1 MSPIPALRISE
12 QRLLERI
19 EQARRTMADHGA
31 KLAVI
36 YAPPR
41 ISSGGGGVLHYLLGW
56 APISSASLLVLP
68 VDGPPLVLS
77 AGPNATRVF
86 NQRLLGFGSARAYA
100 GMHGLA
106 KMLSATLGEFSATG
120 TIATFGA
127 SDMPSPLRA
136 ALDDAFPDQVA
147 IDKPLNDLRLVRHSD
162 EVALHRRGAEISC
175 EMIERVMELA
185 ASGSATP
192 ADLMIEAEYTG
203 RKGGAD
209 FASTWLA
216 TGEKPPT
223 TYFELFEL
231 NSTLGPRDRIQM
243 GTNLA
248 VEGHYAQCLRTG
260 VRSKPDQA
268 LLDCTDMLLEMQD
281 AALAA
286 LVPGQPLHRV
296 GDVLEAM
303 IDRYCPYERAAD
315 PFRFQSC
322 HALGINYV
330 EPCCATALDPNR
342 DRAGD
347 ADGPLV
353 AENMVI
359 EIHPNFTLPD
369 LGHVCAGDMA
379 LVTATGAQWI
389 TEYPRGLVRLD

>member
-1 MSPIPALRISE
+1 MSVDLAPRISND
-12 QRLLERI
+12 RLLERI
-19 EQARRTMADHGA
+19 EKARQTMADHGA

-41 ISSGGGGVLHYLLGW
+41 ISSGGGGALHYLLGW
-56 APISSASLLVLP
+56 VPANSASLLILP
-68 VDGPPLVLS
+68 TDQPPLVFS
-77 AGPNATRVF
+77 AGPNTTRVF
-86 NQRLLGFGSARAYA
+86 NQRLAGFGNARAYA
-100 GMHGLA
+100 GMPALTDMLVAALDEFGA
-106 KMLSATLGEFSATG
+106 KG

-127 SDMPSPLRA
+127 NDMPVPLRT
-136 ALDDAFPDQVA
+136 ALDKSFPDQVK
-147 IDKPLNDLRLVRHSD
+147 IDRPLNDLRLVRHTE
-162 EVALHRRGAEISC
+162 EVELHQRGAEISVS
-175 EMIERVMELA
+175 MIQRVMELA

-192 ADLMIEAEYTG
+192 ADLMIEAEFTG
-203 RKGGAD
+203 RMGGAD

-216 TGEKPPT
+216 TGERPPT

-231 NSTLGPRDRIQM
+231 NPTLGPRDRIQM
-243 GTNLA
+243 GTNVS

-260 VRSKPDQA
+260 VLSKPGQA
-268 LLDCTDMLLEMQD
+268 LLDCTDMLLDMQD

-286 LVPGQPLHRV
+286 LVPGEPLHRI
-296 GDVLEAM
+296 GDILEAM
-303 IDRYCPYERAAD
+303 IDRYCPHERSAD

-322 HALGINYV
+322 HALGINYA

-353 AENMVI
+353 TENMVI
-359 EIHPNFTLPD
+359 EIHPNFTLPE

-379 LVTATGAQWI
+379 LVTTTGARWI